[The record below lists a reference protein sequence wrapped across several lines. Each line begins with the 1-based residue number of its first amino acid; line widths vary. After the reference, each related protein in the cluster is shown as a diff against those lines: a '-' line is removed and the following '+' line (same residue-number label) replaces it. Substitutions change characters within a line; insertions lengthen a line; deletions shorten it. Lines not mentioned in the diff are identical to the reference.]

1 MVGRIITTNLNKL
14 KIKINQMEELLN
26 YLKQNF
32 DERKVA
38 EMLDE
43 EIMNWV
49 DADWEEDYDSE
60 YDWYVDHN
68 NNEAE
73 DEIVNQIMK
82 EVKNALPN
90 LPSEIDV
97 FDVIKEVFSILD

>member
-1 MVGRIITTNLNKL
+1 
-14 KIKINQMEELLN
+14 MEELLN
-26 YLKQNF
+26 YLDQNF
-32 DERKVA
+32 DEQKVA

-49 DADWEEDYDSE
+49 DADWEEDYESE

-82 EVKNALPN
+82 EAKNYLPN

-97 FDVIKEVFSILD
+97 FDVIKEVFPILD

>member
-1 MVGRIITTNLNKL
+1 
-14 KIKINQMEELLN
+14 MEELLN
-26 YLKQNF
+26 YLRQNF
-32 DERKVA
+32 DEQKVA

-43 EIMNWV
+43 EIINWI
-49 DADWEEDYDSE
+49 DADWEDDYESE

-90 LPSEIDV
+90 LPTEIDV
-97 FDVIKEVFSILD
+97 FDVIKEVFPILD

>member
-1 MVGRIITTNLNKL
+1 M
-14 KIKINQMEELLN
+14 QELLN

-32 DERKVA
+32 SEQKVS

-43 EIMNWV
+43 EILNWV
-49 DADWEEDYDSE
+49 DSDWEDDYESE

-73 DEIVNQIMK
+73 DEVVNQIMN
-82 EVKNALPN
+82 EVKLALPN
-90 LPSEIDV
+90 LPEEIDI
-97 FDVIKEVFSILD
+97 FDVIKEVYPMLD